1 MPEPDYSE
9 QTEFSLFDDPPETT
23 TIDTPPDVPP
33 SGDRM
38 VFLGW
43 QDSLLRSTAAHLVKD
58 HPDKGTLDL
67 TSSLVIVPTKN
78 AGRRLRE
85 TLAIRAAENGA
96 AVFPPL
102 VATPDFLFS
111 PERLVTAG
119 GSAPVATPQIAQ
131 WLWTATLLKI
141 PFGDFRRVFPV
152 DPVERSLRWAS
163 DTASELL
170 AVKRLLAESEL
181 TFASAGE
188 ILAAE
193 DIEPGRWAELAE
205 IEAIATREIEAR
217 GFREESEAQFDAAA
231 NGELDASITSIFV
244 CGVPDLRP
252 IAAKALDHLSA
263 KHALSIL
270 VHAPESEAA
279 HFDRFGRPLPGSW
292 LEREIPIPTPETSI
306 IRTATTFDQAATAVE
321 LLDGLED
328 PAKQAA
334 FGIPEASLS
343 IPLAEALEKRGLK
356 SYDPAGKAIAG
367 EGIYY
372 LIKTLAE
379 VVETQ
384 SFAAFRRLLNCPGAI
399 DSIIRRISSGDG
411 KLSGT
416 RLISRFDELIIRT
429 MPERLDDARAA
440 VKRQFSKYPEMGAA
454 IDWIQIW
461 CRRFKDEAFDEV
473 LREFLISLYDGRT
486 LDASDITKSIL
497 TEVAESLSALTDDI
511 AATAKSFPK
520 SLKEVDH
527 FEMLLSMLKSRQV
540 YPEREPDEV
549 DLQGWIELLW
559 EDAPRLIITGMN
571 DHAVPESVVGHS
583 FLPDT
588 ARRILG
594 IPCNDDRFSR
604 DAYFLTSMIHT
615 RNRPGEEIKLL
626 FGSTNSGGDPLRPSR
641 LLFQCPVEEL
651 PGRTLQ
657 LFSEIDSDERT
668 EAKSIAFQLKPLP
681 LEPDNYIFQQLSPTS
696 LKQYLA
702 CPFRF
707 YLAKGL
713 KMERVETDKREM
725 DAADFGNL
733 VHNTLEFFARDEEA
747 GKLTDAAAIKD
758 YFFTE
763 IDRQLSSQFG
773 TRLSTP
779 VIIQRESARKR
790 LGWWAEREAQHRA
803 EGWEIVEAEAT
814 FGTGEWPFQIG
825 GVTIKGRIDR
835 VEKHPE
841 LGTRVIDFKTFSP
854 GSGSSRKTVDTYHL
868 TPIKR
873 TESPGDYA
881 DWKRIENEE
890 GKELRWTDLQL
901 PLYCLAMAE
910 KHPGTTIHAA
920 YATLGKS
927 EAEIALDVWETL
939 DERLLASAKKCAE
952 GAVAAILAGE
962 FWPPGDD
969 APPWDEFREI
979 LAPEADL
986 AVDST
991 GLSQ

>member
-1 MPEPDYSE
+1 MPEPHYSE
-9 QTEFSLFDDPPETT
+9 QTEFSLFDDPPEEKTT
-23 TIDTPPDVPP
+23 AIP
-33 SGDRM
+33 SGDHR
-38 VFLGW
+38 VFAGW
-43 QDSLLRSTAAHLVKD
+43 DDSLLKATAAHLIQG
-58 HPDKGTLDL
+58 HPAKGTLDL

-85 TLAIRAAENGA
+85 TLAIRAAERGA

-102 VATPDFLFS
+102 VVTPDFLFS
-111 PERLVTAG
+111 PERLPAAAG
-119 GSAPVATPQIAQ
+119 SLPVATSQIAQ

-141 PFGDFRRVFPV
+141 PFADFRRVFPV

-181 TFASAGE
+181 TFATAGA
-188 ILAAE
+188 ILAEE

-205 IEAIATREIEAR
+205 IEAIATKEIEAC
-217 GFREESEAQFDAAA
+217 GFREESAAQFDAAA
-231 NGELDASITSIFV
+231 NGQLDASITSIFV

-252 IAAKALDHLSA
+252 IATKALDHLA
-263 KHALSIL
+263 KQHSLSIL
-270 VHAPESEAA
+270 VHAPASEAA
-279 HFDRFGRPLPGSW
+279 HFDRFGRPLPEAW
-292 LEREIPIPTPETSI
+292 LDREIPVPSPETSI
-306 IRTATTFDQAATAVE
+306 IRTGSTFDQAARAVE
-321 LLDGLED
+321 MLSDLED

-334 FGIPEASLS
+334 IGIPEAGLS

-356 SYDPAGKAIAG
+356 SYDPAGRAIAG

-372 LIKTLAE
+372 LIKTVAE
-379 VVETQ
+379 VVDSQ
-384 SFAAFRRLLNCPGAI
+384 SFTAFRRLLNCPGAI
-399 DSIIRRISSGDG
+399 DSILRRISKKDE

-416 RLISRFDELIIRT
+416 RLIARFDELIIKT
-429 MPERLDDARAA
+429 MPERLDDARAGA
-440 VKRQFSKYPEMGAA
+440 KRQFSKYPEMTAA
-454 IDWIQIW
+454 IDWMQIW
-461 CRRFKDEAFDEV
+461 CRRFKEETFDKV
-473 LREFLISLYDGRT
+473 LREFLISLYEGKT
-486 LDASDITKSIL
+486 LDASDITQSIL
-497 TEVAESLSALTDDI
+497 TEVAESLTSLSDDI
-511 AATAKSFPK
+511 TATAKAFPK
-520 SLKEVDH
+520 PLREVEH
-527 FEMLLSMLKSRQV
+527 FEMLLTMLKSRQV

-594 IPCNDDRFSR
+594 IPSNDDRFSR
-604 DAYFLTSMIHT
+604 DAYFLTSMIHS
-615 RNRPGEEIKLL
+615 RHRPGEEIKLL

-641 LLFQCPVEEL
+641 LLFQCPIEEL

-657 LFSEIDSDERT
+657 LFKEIDSDERT

-681 LEPDNYIFQQLSPTS
+681 LESDNYVFQQLSPTS
-696 LKQYLA
+696 LKQYLS

-725 DAADFGNL
+725 NAADFGNL

-747 GKLTDAAAIKD
+747 RQLTDAAEIKA

-790 LGWWAEREAQHRA
+790 LGWWAELEAQHRE
-803 EGWEIVEAEAT
+803 EGWIITEAEAT
-814 FGTGEWPFQIG
+814 FGTDEWPFQIG
-825 GVTIKGRIDR
+825 GITVKGRIDR

-854 GSGSSRKTVDTYHL
+854 GSGTSRRTVDTYHL

-952 GAVAAILAGE
+952 GAVAAILAGQ